1 MKENINYEEKLKKA
15 QGQINELY
23 EELKKDYNKLGIVY
37 FEGEDKKWKDEKN
50 KIYTHINDF
59 KKNIEEAKK
68 IINIAKGIKDINKDF
83 INKFEC
89 SLGVDEEIINKKI
102 EGIKERIDIFD
113 KRNNLFYGKAPVIE
127 KDIKKNN
134 EVSEEKMS
142 LDLINEQLENM
153 KKIEKMQNEYLNY
166 IEQNVENVEVKKLD
180 NEIIKAAD
188 KKDLSNKKQVNK
200 KKKGCIIL

>member
-1 MKENINYEEKLKKA
+1 M
-15 QGQINELY
+15 
-23 EELKKDYNKLGIVY
+23 
-37 FEGEDKKWKDEKN
+37 F
-50 KIYTHINDF
+50 F
-59 KKNIEEAKK
+59 
-68 IINIAKGIKDINKDF
+68 
-83 INKFEC
+83 
-89 SLGVDEEIINKKI
+89 GVDEEIINKKI

-166 IEQNVENVEVKKLD
+166 IEQNVEKVEVKKLD
-180 NEIIKAAD
+180 NEIIKTVD

-200 KKKGCIIL
+200 KKKGNKIL